1 MGPDTSDV
9 KESVNNCV
17 DAVLD
22 AMRYIGDAS
31 YAVLPRDVAHSL
43 GDLKKSFLNVLR
55 TAVDKEIEWIDE
67 RVAGG
72 DRMREEWREACET
85 NRTEGTGE
93 PINYGSPTS

>member
-1 MGPDTSDV
+1 MSPETSDV
-9 KESVNNCV
+9 KGSINWCV

-22 AMRYIGDAS
+22 AMRYVGDAS
-31 YAVLPRDVAHSL
+31 YAVMPRDMAHSV
-43 GDLKKSFLNVLR
+43 GDLKKSFLNLLR

-72 DRMREEWREACET
+72 DRLREEWRQACQA

-93 PINYGSPTS
+93 PVN